1 MPESRLMRGPTADAA
16 ALRTARQQSRRPG
29 GDPRPAAQLSVG
41 DAAPNLTREVPNKP
55 AEVNAADAFRERFLA
70 DLLNQGTASFYE
82 RRARVFEWAAPRP
95 GDFVGRATPHQL
107 AAQSARCRETATAFR
122 NKAAVLRRYGTPDF
136 VIDEVTGVLREVA

>member
-1 MPESRLMRGPTADAA
+1 MRGPTADAA

-29 GDPRPAAQLSVG
+29 GDPRPAA
-41 DAAPNLTREVPNKP
+41 LTRELPNKP

-70 DLLNQGTASFYE
+70 DLLNQGMASFYE

-107 AAQSARCRETATAFR
+107 AAQAARCRETATAFR
-122 NKAAVLRRYGTPDF
+122 NKAAVLRRYGPPDF
-136 VIDEVTGVLREVA
+136 VVGEVAGALAEGVRGANR